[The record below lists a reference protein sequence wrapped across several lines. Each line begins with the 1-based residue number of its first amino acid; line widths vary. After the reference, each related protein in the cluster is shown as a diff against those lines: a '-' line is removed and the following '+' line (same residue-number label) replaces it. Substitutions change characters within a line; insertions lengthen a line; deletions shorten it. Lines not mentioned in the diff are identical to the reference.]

1 MQDIALSLAM
11 LMVIALPA
19 GAYVLWRRGGNCK
32 QVTLMLVLAVVMAA
46 NVAIWVA
53 PTKDGAALTAQTP
66 R

>member
-1 MQDIALSLAM
+1 MQDIALSLTM

-19 GAYVLWRRGGNCK
+19 GAYVLWRRGGNRK

-46 NVAIWVA
+46 NVAIWGA